1 MSHDGKT
8 LGSSLCVQHLSLQ
21 DEVLFSGS
29 LWLIY
34 IASNSVMKVLDLYLP
49 VW

>member
-1 MSHDGKT
+1 MSHDSKA
-8 LGSSLCVQHLSLQ
+8 LGSSLHVQHLSLQ
-21 DEVLFSGS
+21 GEVLFSGS

-49 VW
+49 V